1 MAYMARKMNSM
12 KFRKK

>member
-1 MAYMARKMNSM
+1 MR